1 MGGYVYVCG
10 FMHVSADACSGQ
22 WHQVPLEV
30 APGGGVLGGAEPPN
44 MDVENQPW
52 VLCALKH

>member
-1 MGGYVYVCG
+1 
-10 FMHVSADACSGQ
+10 MHVRADACSGQ

-44 MDVENQPW
+44 TDVENQPW